1 MSRDSASLSVFVV
14 THTHWDREWYH
25 SATRFRQRLIPL
37 VDELLAA
44 SPDEPPF
51 LLDGQAI
58 LLEDYLAIRPAERGA
73 LTEALLSGRIE
84 AGPWYVLADELI
96 PGGEALI
103 RNLLAGR
110 RVLSSLGGATA
121 PAVLYSPDAF
131 GHPASLPLLAA
142 GFGIPLAVLWRGL
155 GGPEWPNGDSFR
167 WIAADGSSVVVH
179 HLPPSGYEFAS
190 NLPFDPAFARARWDE
205 IERILVPRARLGAL
219 LLLNGADHHA
229 PQRDLQQAVD
239 RLGEAAA
246 PHRVQRT
253 GLRAAAQVLVER
265 AAAADLPEIRGE
277 LRSSFGYT
285 WSLQGTFAVRAP
297 LKQRAVRLER
307 EMVRDVEPWLA
318 LGRRSPAVPPASLE
332 HAAWQTLLQCHPHD
346 TLCGCSIDAVGRA
359 MASRLESSEDQARGL
374 RTDGIGALIGHDPDE
389 SIDQRPRWRPSVVVR
404 NRAARVRNGI
414 AELELLTFVRDVPVG
429 PDSAFAQLAET
440 PDEPVLIDGGRIRY
454 QVLEERR
461 RNDRLEPRRRYPD
474 NDLVRAQRV
483 VAWLPDVRGYGTVTF
498 PLTAGAG
505 AAPEGDVRTGAS
517 RDGSTWLENGFLRVT
532 HESTGAISL
541 SGRDGSLELRDFIEL
556 EDAGDAGDT
565 YTPSL
570 IEPVIRARSAHRAR
584 VIHSGPLRGEIEAE
598 FLLSIPEQSSRDGRA
613 ATSVSMAVR
622 MALAIDAGAR
632 FLRVRVTC
640 DNVARDHRLR
650 LVCATGVRN
659 GDVHA
664 DAAFGPVARRPAA
677 PPPYD
682 DGRERALPTA
692 PMHRYVT
699 CCDDRSSMTIFAN
712 GATEYEVLKDGRVAI
727 TLFRGVGELSR
738 ADLPERPGHAGWP
751 SPTPEAQ
758 CLGPIASELA
768 CLPLGPRTQ
777 QVIHEIEQA
786 ADDALFPL
794 TGETIRALLASP
806 APTVGVELS
815 GTGLAFGACKRS
827 EDGEWMVLRCVNL
840 LERAVEGS
848 WGVDKQKRE
857 ARLARLDETPGAV
870 LQVSEGRVEFLAGPR
885 AVVTVLVR

>member
-1 MSRDSASLSVFVV
+1 MSRDSAPLSVFVV
-14 THTHWDREWYH
+14 AHTHWDREWYH
-25 SATRFRQRLIPL
+25 SASRFRQRLIQL

-58 LLEDYLAIRPAERGA
+58 LLEDYLAIRPEEREA

-96 PGGEALI
+96 PGGESLI

-110 RVLSSLGGATA
+110 RVLRNLGGATA

-142 GFGIPLAVLWRGL
+142 GFGMPLAVLWRGL
-155 GGPEWPNGDSFR
+155 GGPEWPSGDTFR
-167 WIAADGSSVVVH
+167 WVAADGSSVTVH
-179 HLPPSGYEFAS
+179 HLPPSGYEFGS
-190 NLPFDPAFARARWDE
+190 NLPSDPESVRERWKE
-205 IERILVPRARLGAL
+205 IERTLVPRARLGTL

-229 PQRDLQQAVD
+229 PQRDLKEAV
-239 RLGEAAA
+239 RLLGEAAA
-246 PHRVQRT
+246 PHQLQRT
-253 GLRAAAQVLVER
+253 GLRSAAQALVER
-265 AAAADLPEIRGE
+265 AAAAEIPEISGE
-277 LRSSFGYT
+277 LRSSFSYA

-318 LGRRSPAVPPASLE
+318 LARRSPGVPPASLE
-332 HAAWQTLLQCHPHD
+332 HTAWQTLLRCHPHD

-359 MASRLESSEDQARGL
+359 MAARLESSEDQARGL
-374 RTDGIGALIGHDPDE
+374 RTDGIGALLGHDPDE
-389 SIDQRPRWRPSVVVR
+389 SIGRRPRWRPSVVVR

-429 PDSAFAQLAET
+429 PDSAFAQPAEM
-440 PDEPVLIDGGRIRY
+440 PDDPVLIDGGRIRY
-454 QVLEERR
+454 QVLEESR

-483 VAWLPDVRGYGTVTF
+483 VAWLPDVRGYGTVTY
-498 PLTAGAG
+498 PLAAGAG

-517 RDGSTWLENGFLRVT
+517 QDGSTWLENELLRVT
-532 HESTGAISL
+532 HESTGELTL
-541 SGRDGSLELRDFIEL
+541 SARDGSLELRDFIEL

-570 IEPVIRARSAHRAR
+570 IEPVIRAASAHRSR
-584 VIHSGPLRGEIEAE
+584 VIHGGPLRGEIEAE
-598 FLLSIPEQSSRDGRA
+598 FLLSIPEHSSRDGRA
-613 ATSVSMAVR
+613 ATSASMAVR
-622 MALAIDAGAR
+622 VAVVIDAGAR
-632 FLRVRVTC
+632 FLRVRMAC
-640 DNVARDHRLR
+640 DNLARDHRLR
-650 LVCATGVRN
+650 LVFRTGVRD
-659 GDVHA
+659 GDLYA
-664 DAAFGPVARRPAA
+664 DAAFGPIARRPAA

-682 DGRERALPTA
+682 DARERALPTA

-699 CCDDRSSMTIFAN
+699 CCDDKSSMTIFAN
-712 GATEYEVLKDGRVAI
+712 GATEYEVLDDGRVAI

-751 SPTPEAQ
+751 SPTPDAQ
-758 CLGPIASELA
+758 CLGPIVSELA
-768 CLPLGPRTQ
+768 CLPSGPRTE

-794 TGETIRALLASP
+794 TGETIRALLAPP
-806 APTVGVELS
+806 APTDGVELR

-848 WGVDKQKRE
+848 WGVDRQVRE
-857 ARLARLDETPGAV
+857 ARLARLDESPDAA
-870 LQVSEGRVEFLAGPR
+870 LEVSDGRVEFIAGPR
-885 AVVTVLVR
+885 AVVTVLLR